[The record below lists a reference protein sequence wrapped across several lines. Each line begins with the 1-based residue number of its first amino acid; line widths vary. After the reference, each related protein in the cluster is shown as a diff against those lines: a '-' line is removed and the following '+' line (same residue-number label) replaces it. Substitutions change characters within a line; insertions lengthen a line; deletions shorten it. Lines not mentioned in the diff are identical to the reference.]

1 MSLNGIACNP
11 IKALGKLTLNISIAG
26 LEVPGIEFFVLPTN
40 CPTLIGQTL
49 IRHAMMKSLNLN
61 STNSTATFTL
71 MNGQFGTTKCYARP
85 EKLFWKSQPSSNSC
99 HDDDIAITTQ
109 ELQVPQFNSIPEK
122 LKWVND
128 NMKLQIEWP
137 NLNQAS
143 EFANLCVENKA
154 AFRYGG
160 EMGKFPRKVRIPTTG
175 ESRAKD

>member
-1 MSLNGIACNP
+1 MANLELPNA
-11 IKALGKLTLNISIAG
+11 ALGL
-26 LEVPGIEFFVLPTN
+26 TN
-40 CPTLIGQTL
+40 CFGNRNQV
-49 IRHAMMKSLNLN
+49 
-61 STNSTATFTL
+61 ATRV
-71 MNGQFGTTKCYARP
+71 TTTISRP
-85 EKLFWKSQPSSNSC
+85 Q
-99 HDDDIAITTQ
+99 Q